1 MTVAYDIERVLAA
14 GERLCAAISSALR
27 HDDIPDWMRHRFI
40 RLSAEAEALKNT
52 VNEHHKGESK

>member
-14 GERLCAAISSALR
+14 SERLCAAISSALK
-27 HDDIPDWMRHRFI
+27 HDGLPDWMRHRFI

-52 VNEHHKGESK
+52 VNEHHKGEAK

>member
-14 GERLCAAISSALR
+14 SERLCAAISSALR

-40 RLSAEAEALKNT
+40 RLSAEAEALKTT
-52 VNEHHKGESK
+52 VNKHHKGETK